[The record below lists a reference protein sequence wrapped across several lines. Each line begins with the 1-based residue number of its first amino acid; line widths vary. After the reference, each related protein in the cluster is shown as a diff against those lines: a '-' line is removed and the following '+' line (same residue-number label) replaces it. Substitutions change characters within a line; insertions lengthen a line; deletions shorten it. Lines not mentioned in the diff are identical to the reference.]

1 MTDSG
6 SITICIDKLKSGEDD
21 AAQELFSRY
30 FNRIVGLARR
40 KLDGTPRRMAD
51 EEDVAV
57 SAFASFCRGA
67 ERGRFPILH
76 DREDLWRLLAVI
88 AARKAIDQVNHQH
101 RQKRGGGQVR
111 GESILVE
118 FNAEGG
124 QFGMADL
131 AIAESQPEFIDAM
144 ASECQHLLAKLDDD
158 DLKKIALLKMEG
170 FTNEEIAEKISCA
183 RRTVQRRLKLIQEIW
198 ADDSP
203 E

>member
-144 ASECQHLLAKLDDD
+144 ASECQYLLAKLDDD